1 MAEIATHNDKG
12 SGQKGESGTIQLR
25 RITDKVLAAACALV
39 LLLVGTVWAITWG
52 TTLGEVRDVR
62 EDVLKRDEAQWL
74 IIRNLDG
81 YQKETERKVTTLEAQ
96 QGENSRVFIRIEQ
109 RQGETDRK
117 VDKLNDKLD
126 LILREVR
133 K

>member
-1 MAEIATHNDKG
+1 MAEACAAPDQ
-12 SGQKGESGTIQLR
+12 QKKRGDSETVQIR
-25 RITDKVLAAACALV
+25 RTMDKVLGAAC
-39 LLLVGTVWAITWG
+39 LLVITLVGVVWAITWG
-52 TTLGEVRDVR
+52 STRGEVRDVR

-81 YQKETERKVTTLEAQ
+81 YQKETDRKVTTLEAQ

-117 VDKLNDKLD
+117 VDKLSDKLD

>member
-1 MAEIATHNDKG
+1 MADACTAPDQQRKKG
-12 SGQKGESGTIQLR
+12 DSETIQLR